1 MTESLTFTV
10 PAGASVTWYPTDLS
24 ATGPLYRLRIGL
36 SNGWVLSLIH
46 HPFAMGSRWE
56 AAATWDDD
64 DDDDLIDVW
73 GGLDAAGVQARID
86 EVAAWA

>member
-1 MTESLTFTV
+1 VTEDLTFTV
-10 PAGASVTWYPTDLS
+10 PAGATVTWYPTGLS

-36 SNGWVLSLIH
+36 PTGWVLSLVH
-46 HPFAMGSRWE
+46 HPFAMGRRWE
-56 AAATWDDD
+56 AAATW